1 MKKFVFKLE
10 RILRYREIVK
20 DEKKRE
26 LILKNQILAKE
37 EERLSTLSS
46 LMENNSL
53 GEGTININFL
63 ILVGQYAVYLAEE
76 IEKQKEIIK
85 TAKKDVEFAKNE
97 YLLASQEAE
106 ALKLLR
112 EKKESEY
119 KKNLLKEEEKE
130 NDDTAIQRFKL
141 GNEFLI

>member
-63 ILVGQYAVYLAEE
+63 ILVGQYAVYLEEE

-85 TAKKDVEFAKNE
+85 TAQKDVEFAKNE